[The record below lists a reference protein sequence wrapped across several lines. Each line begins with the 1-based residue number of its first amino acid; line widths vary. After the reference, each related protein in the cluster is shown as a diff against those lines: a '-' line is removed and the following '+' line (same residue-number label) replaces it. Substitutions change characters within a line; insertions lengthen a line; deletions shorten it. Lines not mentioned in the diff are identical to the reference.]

1 MKRARYDG
9 PSMAVEVQIP
19 RSGDEAEF
27 YSADSVIVPRGH
39 LLPDDVPAK
48 IRDELLERPD
58 WAEVDQKPPAKK
70 ED

>member
-9 PSMAVEVQIP
+9 PSEAVEVQIP
-19 RSGDEAEF
+19 HDTEGEF
-27 YSADSVIVPRGH
+27 YGVESVTVPRGH

-48 IRDELLERPD
+48 IRDELLQRPD
-58 WAEVDQKPPAKK
+58 WAEVDQKPPAKR